1 MAGAS
6 SIFGMQQ
13 DIDNYVMMFVDG
25 GGTFKVDKKVAG
37 TKTTLYSG
45 TYNASLMR
53 WVRIRE
59 KGGTTYVERAGAATG
74 PWTHIVSLPTLAF
87 TNNVSAYL
95 GHASW
100 SAVAQ
105 TTTLFDNLNTSF

>member
-1 MAGAS
+1 
-6 SIFGMQQ
+6 
-13 DIDNYVMMFVDG
+13 
-25 GGTFKVDKKVAG
+25 
-37 TKTTLYSG
+37 
-45 TYNASLMR
+45 MR

-59 KGGTTYVERAGAATG
+59 KGGTTYVERASAATG
-74 PWTHIVSLPTLAF
+74 PWTPIVSLPTLAF